1 MRLNGRIEALEQRMD
16 RSQGARI
23 FAKLPTGVVY
33 VLTGPVICIV
43 PREERRKGTVRGW
56 MANQPGS
63 WRRVRPGEPIDE
75 SRLHEVPDLAVF
87 AVARPMLANMP
98 TTGSGSP
105 ASVNPARI
113 TALHRIKPIARSR
126 D

>member
-16 RSQGARI
+16 RSQRPRI
-23 FAKLPTGVVY
+23 FAKLPTGAFY
-33 VLTGPVICIV
+33 VLTGPVICV
-43 PREERRKGTVRGW
+43 PPRDERRKGTVAEW

-63 WRRVRPGEPIDE
+63 WRRVRPGERIDE

-87 AVARPMLANMP
+87 AVAPPMVVNTP

-105 ASVNPARI
+105 ANVKPGRI

>member
-1 MRLNGRIEALEQRMD
+1 MRLNGRIEALEQRMN
-16 RSQGARI
+16 RSQGPRI

-33 VLTGPVICIV
+33 VLAGPRICV
-43 PREERRKGTVRGW
+43 PPRDERRKGTVAAW

-75 SRLHEVPDLAVF
+75 SRSHEVPDLAVF
-87 AVARPMLANMP
+87 GAYPPLMTNAP
-98 TTGSGSP
+98 TTGQGSP
-105 ASVNPARI
+105 SRVKLESVTEAQR
-113 TALHRIKPIARSR
+113 RRPIARSI